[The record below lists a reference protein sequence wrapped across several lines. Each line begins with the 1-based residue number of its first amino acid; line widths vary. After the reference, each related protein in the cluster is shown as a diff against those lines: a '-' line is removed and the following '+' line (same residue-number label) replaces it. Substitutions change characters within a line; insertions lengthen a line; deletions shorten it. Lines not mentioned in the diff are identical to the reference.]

1 VNLPRFSF
9 CTGLVVLVVGGLP
22 AQTHKPAPKPKPI
35 ADENCGPLANQVLR
49 CPRFGFT
56 YKVIFGWVDRTAD
69 MQQDES
75 LPDRSA
81 NAEAESTNTT
91 SAASDQPKAASSASS
106 ETLLA
111 VFERPPA
118 APGDTI
124 NSAVV
129 IAAEPLAN
137 YHGIK
142 SAADYLNPISELA
155 EQRGFKAVND
165 PYASSL
171 GTKQL
176 ARADFNKDRGKLTM
190 WQSSLV
196 MIEKGYIVSFT
207 FVGGSQDEVD
217 DLIANLTF
225 APGKQAPHSSKAARE

>member
-1 VNLPRFSF
+1 VSLLRFSF
-9 CTGLVVLVVGGLP
+9 LTGLVVLVTGILP
-22 AQTHKPAPKPKPI
+22 AQSHKPAGMPNPTANEK
-35 ADENCGPLANQVLR
+35 CGPLADQVLR
-49 CPRFGFT
+49 CPKFGFT

-75 LPDRSA
+75 LPDQSS
-81 NAEAESTNTT
+81 NAESGNTT
-91 SAASDQPKAASSASS
+91 SAASDQSKPASSASS

-155 EQRGFKAVND
+155 EQRGFKVVNQ
-165 PYASSL
+165 PYASSI

-176 ARADFNKDRGKLTM
+176 ARADFSKDRNARGKLM

-196 MIEKGYIVSFT
+196 MIDKAYIVSFT

-225 APGKQAPHSSKAARE
+225 VAGKQAPRSSKAARE

>member
-1 VNLPRFSF
+1 MAGIS
-9 CTGLVVLVVGGLP
+9 P
-22 AQTHKPAPKPKPI
+22 AQTHKPSSKPKPRS
-35 ADENCGPLANQVLR
+35 EESCGPLADQVLR
-49 CPRFGFT
+49 CPKFGFT

-69 MQQDES
+69 MQQDEA
-75 LPDRSA
+75 LPDQSQSA
-81 NAEAESTNTT
+81 NAGSSD
-91 SAASDQPKAASSASS
+91 SANSAPDQPKPASSASS
-106 ETLLA
+106 KMLLA

-118 APGDTI
+118 ATGDTI

-155 EQRGFKAVND
+155 ENRGFKVVNEPYSFAV
-165 PYASSL
+165 

-176 ARADFNKDRGKLTM
+176 ARADFNKERGKLTM
-190 WQSSLV
+190 CQSSMV

-207 FVGGSQDEVD
+207 FIGGSEEEMN
-217 DLIANLTF
+217 DLITNLIF
-225 APGKQAPHSSKAARE
+225 AGGKRSGQPSKATR

>member
-1 VNLPRFSF
+1 MPNP
-9 CTGLVVLVVGGLP
+9 P
-22 AQTHKPAPKPKPI
+22 ANDK
-35 ADENCGPLANQVLR
+35 CGPLADQVLR
-49 CPRFGFT
+49 CPKFGFT

-75 LPDRSA
+75 LPDQSTD
-81 NAEAESTNTT
+81 AETGNTT
-91 SAASDQPKAASSASS
+91 SAGSDQPKPASSASS

-142 SAADYLNPISELA
+142 SSADYLNPISELA
-155 EQRGFKAVND
+155 EQRGFKVANP
-165 PYASSL
+165 PYAFLL

-176 ARADFNKDRGKLTM
+176 ARADFSKDRGKLTM

-207 FVGGSQDEVD
+207 FVGGSEDEID
-217 DLIANLTF
+217 ELIGKLSF
-225 APGKQAPHSSKAARE
+225 AVGKSSQQIQKENK

>member
-1 VNLPRFSF
+1 MSLPRFP
-9 CTGLVVLVVGGLP
+9 VLLLFIAGSLS
-22 AQTHKPAPKPKPI
+22 AQTHKLASTPNPPANEK
-35 ADENCGPLANQVLR
+35 CGPLADQVLR
-49 CPRFGFT
+49 CPKFGFT

-69 MQQDES
+69 MQQDEN
-75 LPDRSA
+75 LPDQSA
-81 NAEAESTNTT
+81 NAESGNTAI
-91 SAASDQPKAASSASS
+91 AASDQPKPASSASS

-142 SAADYLNPISELA
+142 TAADYLNPISELA
-155 EQRGFKAVND
+155 EQRGFKVANQ
-165 PYASSL
+165 PYASSV
-171 GTKQL
+171 GIKQL
-176 ARADFNKDRGKLTM
+176 ARADFSKDRGKLTM

-196 MIEKGYIVSFT
+196 MIEKSYIVSFT
-207 FVGGSQDEVD
+207 FVGGSQDEID
-217 DLIANLTF
+217 ELIGKLSF
-225 APGKQAPHSSKAARE
+225 AVGKSSQQIQKENK

>member
-1 VNLPRFSF
+1 VSLPR
-9 CTGLVVLVVGGLP
+9 LPVLLFFIAGSLF
-22 AQTHKPAPKPKPI
+22 AQTHKPASMPKTI
-35 ADENCGPLANQVLR
+35 ADDKCGPLVDQVLR
-49 CPRFGFT
+49 CPKFGFT

-75 LPDRSA
+75 LPDQSA
-81 NAEAESTNTT
+81 NAEPENAT
-91 SAASDQPKAASSASS
+91 SSGSDQPKPASSASS

-124 NSAVV
+124 NSAAV

-142 SAADYLNPISELA
+142 SAADYLSPISELA
-155 EQRGFKAVND
+155 EQRGFKVVNQ
-165 PYASSL
+165 PYASSV
-171 GTKQL
+171 GAKQL
-176 ARADFNKDRGKLTM
+176 ARADFSKERGKLTM

-207 FVGGSQDEVD
+207 FVGGSEDEID
-217 DLIANLTF
+217 ELIGKLSF
-225 APGKQAPHSSKAARE
+225 AVGKSSQQIQKENK

>member
-1 VNLPRFSF
+1 MSLSRFS
-9 CTGLVVLVVGGLP
+9 VLVASMLFSAGILS
-22 AQTHKPAPKPKPI
+22 AQTHKPAGMPNPPANDK
-35 ADENCGPLANQVLR
+35 CGPLADQVLR
-49 CPRFGFT
+49 SPKFGFT

-75 LPDRSA
+75 LPDQSA
-81 NAEAESTNTT
+81 NAETENAT
-91 SAASDQPKAASSASS
+91 SPGSDQPKPASSASS

-118 APGDTI
+118 APGETI

-155 EQRGFKAVND
+155 EQRGFKVANP
-165 PYASSL
+165 PYAFLL

-176 ARADFNKDRGKLTM
+176 ARADFSKDRGKLTM

-196 MIEKGYIVSFT
+196 MIDKGYIVSFT

-217 DLIANLTF
+217 NLIGRLSF
-225 APGKQAPHSSKAARE
+225 AVEKSSQQIQKENK

>member
-1 VNLPRFSF
+1 MSLPRFS
-9 CTGLVVLVVGGLP
+9 VLLLLLAGSLL
-22 AQTHKPAPKPKPI
+22 AQTQKPAGQPKKQT
-35 ADENCGPLANQVLR
+35 EEKCGPLTDQLLR
-49 CPRFGFT
+49 CPKFGFN
-56 YKVIFGWVDRTAD
+56 YRVIFGWVDRTAD

-75 LPDRSA
+75 LPDQSQGL
-81 NAEAESTNTT
+81 ESPNPT
-91 SAASDQPKAASSASS
+91 SAVPDHPELASSASS

-142 SAADYLNPISELA
+142 IAADYLNPISEIA
-155 EQRGFKAVND
+155 AQRGFKVVNQ
-165 PYASSL
+165 PYSFEL
-171 GTKQL
+171 GTKRL
-176 ARADFNKDRGKLTM
+176 ARADFSKDRGKLIM

-207 FVGGSQDEVD
+207 FVGGSENEVD
-217 DLIANLTF
+217 ELIEKLSF
-225 APGKQAPHSSKAARE
+225 ATGRSSQQIQKEDK